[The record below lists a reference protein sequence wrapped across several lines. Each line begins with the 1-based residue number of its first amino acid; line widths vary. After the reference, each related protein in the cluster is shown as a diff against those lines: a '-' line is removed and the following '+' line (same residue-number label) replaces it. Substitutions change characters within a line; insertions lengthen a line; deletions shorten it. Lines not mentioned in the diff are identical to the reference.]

1 MRGSRG
7 KLAQAEVEGKAT
19 IVADEPVIRGS
30 EPVSVANALFP
41 SPVPHPER
49 AAVLGEVH
57 ARPFYPLQTPT
68 RLLHF
73 AFMTDAQ
80 EAQAARAAL
89 ANFCREHGLHGPDPG
104 AKHFRVSLG
113 NQSLR
118 FEQHSEFA
126 TYTLEQAG
134 DGETPF
140 FPAAGGIASVFAALP
155 QPGRHLVSVDLHLM
169 RPTCEPVIDDI
180 FDPSTVAASSVVGAQ
195 AAVACDF
202 LPVNGFVRILV
213 LDRGLDPAS
222 AGALCVR
229 LLEIET
235 YRVLALL
242 GLPEAQRV
250 APAISEAE
258 AVLASIS
265 STMASGGGLSEDN
278 ALLEKLTAL
287 AAQVEAE
294 ATRTAFRFGASRAY
308 EGIVNQRVVAVGEEA
323 LGMRP
328 TLSAFLARRLQPA
341 MRTCHML
348 QERQADLSS
357 KLARAANLLRTRVDV
372 EIERQNRDLLYSMNE
387 RTRLQLRLQQTV
399 EGLSVA
405 AISYYVVALLSYVFK
420 AAHDAGI
427 MRLDAGTATALSV
440 PVVLVAIALMVR
452 RVRRQNI
459 D

>member
-1 MRGSRG
+1 
-7 KLAQAEVEGKAT
+7 
-19 IVADEPVIRGS
+19 
-30 EPVSVANALFP
+30 
-41 SPVPHPER
+41 
-49 AAVLGEVH
+49 
-57 ARPFYPLQTPT
+57 
-68 RLLHF
+68 
-73 AFMTDAQ
+73 
-80 EAQAARAAL
+80 
-89 ANFCREHGLHGPDPG
+89 
-104 AKHFRVSLG
+104 
-113 NQSLR
+113 
-118 FEQHSEFA
+118 
-126 TYTLEQAG
+126 
-134 DGETPF
+134 
-140 FPAAGGIASVFAALP
+140 
-155 QPGRHLVSVDLHLM
+155 
-169 RPTCEPVIDDI
+169 
-180 FDPSTVAASSVVGAQ
+180 VVGAQ

-420 AAHDAGI
+420 AAHDAGFL
-427 MRLDAGTATALSV
+427 RLDAGTATALSV